1 MAETSKMKRS
11 RGVALTTLTATAGTL
26 TLTAC
31 GDEPMVEGQ
40 VFATVA
46 ECVAAGTPQAEC
58 QNAYNQALAD
68 NQNDAPR
75 FESQPLCEEGFG
87 PGRCE
92 QRTDAGGSFWVPLL
106 GGFLIA
112 NAMGG
117 ELDIDIDRKKK
128 RKYAPVYLS
137 TAAGH
142 GGYYHGGSNY
152 APMSRS
158 SSGRY
163 GFAPD
168 TLNRPVSAPRVQSRS
183 DIASRGGFGGR
194 ASSRSS
200 GG

>member
-1 MAETSKMKRS
+1 MKRS

-26 TLTAC
+26 TLTGC
-31 GDEPMVEGQ
+31 GDDPMVEGQ
-40 VFATVA
+40 VFSTVA
-46 ECVAAGTPQAEC
+46 ECVAAGTPQGEC
-58 QNAYNQALAD
+58 QEAYNQALAD

-87 PGRCE
+87 PGQCE
-92 QRTDAGGSFWVPLL
+92 QRSDGGGSFWVPLL
-106 GGFLIA
+106 AGFVIA
-112 NAMGG
+112 NA
-117 ELDIDIDRKKK
+117 IDDVDFDRKKK
-128 RKYAPVYLS
+128 RKYAPVYFS
-137 TAAGH
+137 RAAGH
-142 GGYYHGGSNY
+142 GGYYSGGANY
-152 APMSRS
+152 GPMSRT

-168 TLNRPVSAPRVQSRS
+168 TLNRPVSAPRVQSRA

>member
-1 MAETSKMKRS
+1 MAQIRKMKRS
-11 RGVALTTLTATAGTL
+11 RAVALTTLTAAGTV
-26 TLTAC
+26 TLTGC
-31 GDEPMVEGQ
+31 GGDDPMVEGQ

-46 ECVAAGTPQAEC
+46 ECVAAGTPEGEC

-75 FESQPLCEEGFG
+75 FESRELCEEGFG
-87 PGRCE
+87 
-92 QRTDAGGSFWVPLL
+92 GGQCQPRAEGGNNFWVPLL

-112 NAMGG
+112 NAIDD
-117 ELDIDIDRKKK
+117 LDFDRKKK
-128 RKYAPVYLS
+128 RRYAPVYLS
-137 TAAGH
+137 RSSGN
-142 GGYYHGGSNY
+142 YYHGGSNY
-152 APMSRS
+152 GPMSRS

-163 GFAPD
+163 GLGSAALD
-168 TLNRPVSAPRVQSRS
+168 RPVSAPRVQSRA